1 MPRLS
6 SCQGIRALVTGA
18 SSGIGELLARRLARE
33 GAHVALLARRS
44 DRLEEIAR
52 EIRDAGGRAL
62 VIACDVA
69 DPAQVEAAAARAR
82 AELGGVDLLV
92 NNAGYGH
99 HRRFAEWDA
108 GDMARMMRVNYDGA
122 LFASKALLPDMLARR
137 RGWIV
142 FVTSVAGH
150 ISVPDESAYCA
161 SKFALLGLARALSLE
176 VEGQGVHVLAVC
188 PGAIRTPFF
197 DAEAL
202 ARMPLAARR
211 TMAGPEGL
219 VDAILDALA
228 RGKREIVYPR
238 WLRVGILVQALAPGF
253 MRRMVARSTRRP
265 DTSA

>member
-1 MPRLS
+1 
-6 SCQGIRALVTGA
+6 VTGA
-18 SSGIGELLARRLARE
+18 SSGIGELLARRLAQG
-33 GAHVALLARRS
+33 GARVALLARRAE
-44 DRLEEIAR
+44 RLEEIAR
-52 EIRDAGGRAL
+52 EIRAAGGNAC

-69 DPAQVEAAAARAR
+69 DPAQVDAAAARAR

-108 GDMARMMRVNYDGA
+108 ADMARMMRVNYDGA
-122 LFASKALLPDMLARR
+122 LYMSKALLPGMLSCR

-142 FVTSVAGH
+142 FVASVAGH

-161 SKFALLGLARALSLE
+161 SKFALLGLARAMSLE
-176 VEGQGVHVLAVC
+176 LEGSGVHVLTVC

-202 ARMPLAARR
+202 ARMPHAARR
-211 TMAGPEGL
+211 TMAEPEGL
-219 VDAILDALA
+219 VDAVLDALA
-228 RGKREIVYPR
+228 RGRREIVYPR
-238 WLRVGILVQALAPGF
+238 WLRAGILVQALAPGF

-265 DTSA
+265 D